1 MITLPQLEEFFENT
15 RQTFESG
22 RSTWR
27 IDDECR
33 WSFFFVDSTRENLLP
48 IADYMQGLGYEF
60 VGTLDPEVEDE
71 NPVYFLRMDRVERH
85 SPVSLNE
92 LNRQLYGI
100 ADQFG
105 VQSYDGMDVGAV
117 DGP

>member
-1 MITLPQLEEFFENT
+1 MITLSQLDEFFEGARRT
-15 RQTFESG
+15 SQSG
-22 RSTWR
+22 RSTWH

-33 WSFFFVDSTRENLLP
+33 WSYFFVDSDREKLLP
-48 IADYMQGLGYEF
+48 IAAHMEHLGYEF
-60 VGTLDPEVEDE
+60 VGTLAPEADEE

-85 SPVSLNE
+85 SPASLNE

-105 VQSYDGMDVGAV
+105 VKSYDGMDVGAV

>member
-1 MITLPQLEEFFENT
+1 MITLHQLDEFFENT
-15 RQTFESG
+15 RQMFDTG
-22 RSTWR
+22 RCLFR

-33 WSFFFVDSTRENLLP
+33 WSYFFVDPDREKLLP
-48 IADYMQGLGYEF
+48 IADYMKGLGYEF
-60 VGTLDPEVEDE
+60 MGTLDPNEDDDD
-71 NPVYFLRMDRVERH
+71 PVYYLRIDKVQRH
-85 SPVSLNE
+85 SPASLNE

-105 VQSYDGMDVGAV
+105 VHSYDGMDVGAI